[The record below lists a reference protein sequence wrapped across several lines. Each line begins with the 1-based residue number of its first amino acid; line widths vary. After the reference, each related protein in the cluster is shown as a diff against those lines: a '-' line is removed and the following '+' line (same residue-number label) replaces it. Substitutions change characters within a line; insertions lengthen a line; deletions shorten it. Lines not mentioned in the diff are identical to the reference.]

1 MQTPILKLLCAGV
14 YTLKRQRGNEES
26 ITPHLPPNSKI
37 QDLICKTHQFSP
49 ALFSLSTSSSCAC
62 PGRRIWLSKS
72 FYSLGNL
79 YNPPTQ
85 INTEETRKWPLVSL
99 APDNTKYLKLE
110 QWELMR
116 KYKSMAEAFPLVI
129 KTNPFI
135 LLASHTSNWIFR
147 LK

>member
-1 MQTPILKLLCAGV
+1 M
-14 YTLKRQRGNEES
+14 
-26 ITPHLPPNSKI
+26 
-37 QDLICKTHQFSP
+37 KTHLKAALCWGTHSRGKGEMKNQLLLTCHQTQKSKTWYAKQKNQFSP
-49 ALFSLSTSSSCAC
+49 ALFSLSTSSSWAC

-79 YNPPTQ
+79 YNPPAQ

-129 KTNPFI
+129 KKNKSFYSVSITY
-135 LLASHTSNWIFR
+135 LR
-147 LK
+147 LYLQT